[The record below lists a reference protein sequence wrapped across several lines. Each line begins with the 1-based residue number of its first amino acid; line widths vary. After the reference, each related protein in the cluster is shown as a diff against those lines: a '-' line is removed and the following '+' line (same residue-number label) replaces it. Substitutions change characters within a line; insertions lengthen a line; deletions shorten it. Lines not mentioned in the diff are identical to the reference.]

1 MVRVI
6 RLTPCSCLNFCTEIT
21 DDPKS
26 TTYNPFRN
34 YPSISLSDI
43 SDDLPPE
50 LRDQFLSLLDFI
62 PPEGTVT
69 NLVTAHRDSSGHLVL
84 GAPVVNRP
92 WEWIENLG
100 EPVLEGTRNTKQ
112 PHQIKN
118 VSSVAL
124 ELFNTRATGDRVVSS
139 DLDDPRIQA
148 NIRSFEDGLSS
159 ENVFQRDWRDSRT
172 ELVDDDA
179 MGGSVGSGANRAED
193 LDELGSLPT
202 FHNRPV
208 LSGSRSRRTSP
219 ASASATSNSARSQG
233 PTGSARSSPL
243 QPPPLPRSTQ
253 SSMSDSIDVDAPPT
267 SATTRS
273 AAKRKVDASDDDEV
287 EIIEAPQPPPKRL
300 AGKKPRGKTVAS
312 KTRKR

>member
-1 MVRVI
+1 MS
-6 RLTPCSCLNFCTEIT
+6 P
-21 DDPKS
+21 
-26 TTYNPFRN
+26 
-34 YPSISLSDI
+34 SDI

-69 NLVTAHRDSSGHLVL
+69 NLVTAHRDSLGHLVL
-84 GAPVVNRP
+84 GASVVNRP

-100 EPVLEGTRNTKQ
+100 EPALEGARGTEQ
-112 PHQIKN
+112 SHQIKN
-118 VSSVAL
+118 TTSIAL
-124 ELFNTRATGDRVVSS
+124 ELFNTRATGDRIVNS
-139 DLDDPRIQA
+139 DSDDPRIQA

-159 ENVFQRDWRDSRT
+159 ENLFQRDWRDSRT
-172 ELVDDDA
+172 ELVDDDTTGA
-179 MGGSVGSGANRAED
+179 SVGGGVSKAED

-208 LSGSRSRRTSP
+208 PSSSRSRRTSP
-219 ASASATSNSARSQG
+219 ASASVTSNSVRSLG
-233 PTGSARSSPL
+233 HSGSARSSPL

-253 SSMSDSIDVDAPPT
+253 SSMSDPIDVDALPA

-273 AAKRKVDASDDDEV
+273 AAKRKMDAEDEEI
-287 EIIEAPQPPPKRL
+287 EIIEASKPHPKPP